1 MLVLQ
6 AIFGYLIMSQS
17 IRQRRKAIIRGL
29 LILLLAADVVLVAVN
44 WKLNQSPHGA
54 TSELR
59 RLDLLEKSYRA
70 DNARLQR
77 FRAELPIDSKQWDEF
92 FTSHFRPAGAG
103 YSAISDDLGELSR
116 SAGLHSDEISF
127 RQHNPDARGS
137 CGGRN
142 SHRGRRRLR
151 QFVEFLNKLEHSD
164 NFYVLDSL
172 LLVHPPVLA
181 EKLRLNLQL
190 RTYFRTT

>member
-1 MLVLQ
+1 
-6 AIFGYLIMSQS
+6 MSQS
-17 IRQRRKAIIRGL
+17 IQRRKAIIRGL

-77 FRAELPIDSKQWDEF
+77 FRTELPIDSKQWDEF

-103 YSAISDDLGELSR
+103 YSAISSDLGELSR

-127 RQHNPDARGS
+127 RQHTPDARG
-137 CGGRN
+137 
-142 SHRGRRRLR
+142 LME
-151 QFVEFLNKLEHSD
+151 VEIATAVEGDYDNLLSFLNKLEHSD

-172 LLVHPPVLA
+172 SLA
-181 EKLRLNLQL
+181 SASSGGKLRLNLQL